1 MLRSYYFRL
10 GFKNLDR
17 MALFLL
23 LPSLLFLIIFFLYPF
38 FYGLILSFTPE
49 KGKPIYDNF
58 YVFLTDDWQRST
70 IWKTIRLAIPIT
82 ILAILWSVPLAYT
95 MRRGIRFE
103 RVVTTFLILPVS
115 LGTVLIA
122 EGVLGFLGG
131 NGWFNQFL
139 INIGLIEEPLR
150 LTYNYIGVVI
160 GLFLKNFPFCFLML
174 LGYVSGINPEIENS
188 ARILGASP
196 RQVFW
201 RVMLPLMAPGITIA
215 FALVFVLDFAV
226 FPTAILLG
234 QPADATRTIAIAAYQ
249 MAFEHYDMPKA
260 SAIAMIMAVIQI
272 IFLAIIL
279 AFRKR
284 LYRGT
289 SLGIA
294 KG

>member
-17 MALFLL
+17 EALFLL
-23 LPSLLFLIIFFLYPF
+23 LPSLLYLIIFFLYPF
-38 FYGLILSFTPE
+38 FYGLIFSFTPE

-58 YVFLTDDWQRST
+58 YVFLADDWQRST
-70 IWKTIRLAIPIT
+70 IWKTLRLAIPIT

-272 IFLAIIL
+272 IFLAIIF

>member
-1 MLRSYYFRL
+1 MLRSFYFKL
-10 GFKNLDR
+10 GFNNLDR
-17 MALFLL
+17 TAFFFL

-38 FYGLILSFTPE
+38 FYGLVLSFTPE
-49 KGKPIYDNF
+49 PGKPIYQNF
-58 YVFLTDDWQRST
+58 YMFLADDWQRST

-82 ILAILWSVPLAYT
+82 FLVVFVSVPLAYT

-115 LGTVLIA
+115 LGTVLLS
-122 EGVLGFLGG
+122 EGVLGFLGS
-131 NGWFNQFL
+131 NGWLNQFL
-139 INIGLIEEPLR
+139 MKIGLLKESLR
-150 LTYNYIGVVI
+150 LTYNYTGVLI
-160 GLFLKNFPFCFLML
+160 GLFMKNFPFCFLML

-188 ARILGASP
+188 ARILGARP
-196 RQVFW
+196 MQVFW

-215 FALVFVLDFAV
+215 FCLVFVLDFAV

-234 QPADATRTIAIAAYQ
+234 QPAGATRTIAIAAYQ

-260 SAIAMIMAVIQI
+260 SAIAMMMAIIQI
-272 IFLAIIL
+272 IGL
-279 AFRKR
+279 AFIFAFRRR

-289 SLGIA
+289 SLGIT

>member
-1 MLRSYYFRL
+1 MLKSFYFKL

-17 MALFLL
+17 TALFFL
-23 LPSLLFLIIFFLYPF
+23 LPSLLYLIIFFLYPF
-38 FYGLILSFTPE
+38 FYGFFLSLTPE
-49 KGKPIYDNF
+49 PGKPIYHNF
-58 YVFLTDDWQRST
+58 YIFLADDWQRST

-82 ILAILWSVPLAYT
+82 LLVVLVSIPLAYT
-95 MRRGIRFE
+95 MRRGIKFE
-103 RVVTTFLILPVS
+103 RVVTTFLILPIS

-139 INIGLIEEPLR
+139 IKIGLIREPLR
-150 LTYNYIGVVI
+150 FTYNYTGVVI
-160 GLFLKNFPFCFLML
+160 GLFMKNFPFCFLML

-188 ARILGASP
+188 ARILGARP
-196 RQVFW
+196 MQIFW
-201 RVMLPLMAPGITIA
+201 RIMLPLMAPGITIA
-215 FALVFVLDFAV
+215 FCLVFVLDFAV

-234 QPADATRTIAIAAYQ
+234 QPAGETRTIAIAAYQ

-260 SAIAMIMAVIQI
+260 SSIAMIMAIIQI
-272 IFLAIIL
+272 IGLVIIL
-279 AFRKR
+279 AFRRR

-289 SLGIA
+289 SLGIT